1 MGKAKLHGLVID
13 KQEQKRVSDDI
24 ASVPTDELEP
34 SFEQA
39 SRELLRRRKAQE
51 SLIAFTRY
59 TFPAY
64 KPAAHH
70 ELVAEKLEAVA
81 RGKIRRLLIEMPP
94 RHGKSELASRRF
106 PAWFLGANPTRHIIA
121 ASYNADFAADFG
133 RDVRNI
139 VASHVIAR
147 YSIRAWRG

>member
-1 MGKAKLHGLVID
+1 M
-13 KQEQKRVSDDI
+13 
-24 ASVPTDELEP
+24 
-34 SFEQA
+34 
-39 SRELLRRRKAQE
+39 AQE
-51 SLIAFTRY
+51 SLVAFTRY

-81 RGKIRRLLIEMPP
+81 RGEIRRLLIEMPP
-94 RHGKSELASRRF
+94 RHGKSELASRCF
-106 PAWFLGANPTRHIIA
+106 PAWFLGANPTRHLIA

-139 VASHVIAR
+139 VDSER
-147 YSIRAWRG
+147 YRALFNTRLAQDSKAANRWHTDAGGMYVAAGIGTATTGSPH